1 MRRNE
6 QAEKRKHGITCHTS
20 SPLETGVLQR
30 DSRVWLHPKRRL
42 ACPLG
47 RLPMKPNGARRS
59 HRMDVPRRGT
69 LLRSDQYANYAKRH
83 SVSSSEAK
91 SMDLCLT
98 RMRVNAQEEKRKHG
112 ITCHTSSPLETGV
125 PQRDFRVWL
134 HPKRRLACP
143 LRRLP
148 MKPNGPRR
156 RRRMDVPRRGTLLR
170 SEQHANCAK
179 RYFVSSFRAKREIF
193 VIRGLAVNDWNF
205 QTGNLL
211 SIYLRASPHIYCS
224 EAATTSLKAEVS
236 G

>member
-1 MRRNE
+1 MEKGR
-6 QAEKRKHGITCHTS
+6 AEGAGWIC
-20 SPLETGVLQR
+20 LEEA
-30 DSRVWLHPKRRL
+30 P
-42 ACPLG
+42 
-47 RLPMKPNGARRS
+47 
-59 HRMDVPRRGT
+59 
-69 LLRSDQYANYAKRH
+69 LLRSDQYGNCAKRY

-91 SMDLCLT
+91 PWALCLT

-134 HPKRRLACP
+134 NPKRRLACP

-156 RRRMDVPRRGTLLR
+156 RRRIDVPRRGALLR
-170 SEQHANCAK
+170 SGQYADSAK

-193 VIRGLAVNDWNF
+193 VICGLAVNDWKF

-211 SIYLRASPHIYCS
+211 STYLRASPHILQRSCHHNPEPS
-224 EAATTSLKAEVS
+224 SLFENAP
-236 G
+236 